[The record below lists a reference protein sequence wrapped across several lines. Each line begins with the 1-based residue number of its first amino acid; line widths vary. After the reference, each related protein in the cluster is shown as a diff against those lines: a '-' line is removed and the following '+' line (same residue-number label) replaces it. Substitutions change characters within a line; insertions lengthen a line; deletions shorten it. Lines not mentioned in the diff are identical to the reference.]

1 MEPNHQRIAELE
13 TQVHQLSQLLGAKFN
28 ELNSIRQELE
38 KLKAGNSS
46 VSPAEPAL
54 PLSTVSVTPEP
65 TSTPAVPSSF
75 TNKPSAFSREYDQ
88 YRKDRQAKLE
98 NLIGTNLFNKIGIL
112 VLMVGVFIGAKYAI
126 DKDLIS
132 PLVRILA
139 GYGFA
144 ITLGVIGWR
153 LKKKFTDYSAV
164 MTGGAIGTAYFITY
178 IAFSLYGLIPQL
190 PAFGIMLVTTG
201 AAVWTSLQY
210 NRQVIALL
218 GQVAAYAIPFL
229 LSKGDGESAVLMGYI
244 SLVNAGLLLLA
255 VFKDWKPVY
264 RLGFAFS
271 WVIHIVALTNTTPT
285 EDNWIV
291 LMLLLTLNFLLFLGT
306 FLAYKIRHKQLYNL
320 PEITLLLLNSILFF
334 AAGYLLLW
342 DVFLSNGRFDA
353 NRHHLS
359 IFTISVSFIHLWIG
373 TQVKNMK
380 LHDESVQHFLIGLS
394 IAFFTILVP
403 IAWKG
408 SFITIFWAAEA
419 ASLGAVFRKTRSP
432 HYRKL
437 AAALLFLTLIS
448 LALDWQSNYLLDD
461 ETVQTPFLNMAFL
474 TTLMVVA
481 ALFWLYRQLE
491 PDTSLPVYAQKE
503 GLRDVSGITFF
514 FLLYLGIHLEI
525 RDSWPKLSAIQP
537 WTLEKAFI
545 DIKLIAFASVYII
558 VWQYLNSNHLKNSK
572 LQVVLY
578 AFAAC
583 IGAVYLTTGF
593 TRLGEIREAFLAG
606 GAGPAWLKL
615 GIRYPLTL
623 LIGAMVWGMK
633 KGMDVLPGKKDSTRI
648 FAVGFN
654 TLFLGFL
661 CNEFIHWM
669 DVFGYANQYKLG
681 LSIIAAAYAFVL
693 ISIGILQNKRHL
705 RVSAIVLLGVTLLK
719 VLFYDLSSMS
729 SISKTVVLIILGIIL
744 LAASFLYNKFRER
757 MSGETPPLQND

>member
-1 MEPNHQRIAELE
+1 
-13 TQVHQLSQLLGAKFN
+13 
-28 ELNSIRQELE
+28 
-38 KLKAGNSS
+38 
-46 VSPAEPAL
+46 
-54 PLSTVSVTPEP
+54 
-65 TSTPAVPSSF
+65 
-75 TNKPSAFSREYDQ
+75 
-88 YRKDRQAKLE
+88 
-98 NLIGTNLFNKIGIL
+98 
-112 VLMVGVFIGAKYAI
+112 
-126 DKDLIS
+126 
-132 PLVRILA
+132 
-139 GYGFA
+139 
-144 ITLGVIGWR
+144 
-153 LKKKFTDYSAV
+153 
-164 MTGGAIGTAYFITY
+164 
-178 IAFSLYGLIPQL
+178 
-190 PAFGIMLVTTG
+190 
-201 AAVWTSLQY
+201 
-210 NRQVIALL
+210 
-218 GQVAAYAIPFL
+218 
-229 LSKGDGESAVLMGYI
+229 
-244 SLVNAGLLLLA
+244 
-255 VFKDWKPVY
+255 
-264 RLGFAFS
+264 
-271 WVIHIVALTNTTPT
+271 
-285 EDNWIV
+285 
-291 LMLLLTLNFLLFLGT
+291 
-306 FLAYKIRHKQLYNL
+306 
-320 PEITLLLLNSILFF
+320 
-334 AAGYLLLW
+334 
-342 DVFLSNGRFDA
+342 
-353 NRHHLS
+353 
-359 IFTISVSFIHLWIG
+359 
-373 TQVKNMK
+373 
-380 LHDESVQHFLIGLS
+380 
-394 IAFFTILVP
+394 LVP

>member
-1 MEPNHQRIAELE
+1 
-13 TQVHQLSQLLGAKFN
+13 VHQLSQLLGAKFN

-38 KLKAGNSS
+38 KLKAGHPIALTSQHIQAQGEAPEALAEIKPTP
-46 VSPAEPAL
+46 PAQPLPPKPA
-54 PLSTVSVTPEP
+54 P
-65 TSTPAVPSSF
+65 
-75 TNKPSAFSREYDQ
+75 FSREYEQ
-88 YRKDRQAKLE
+88 YRKDQQAKLE

-132 PLVRILA
+132 PLVRILS

-144 ITLGVIGWR
+144 IALGAIGWR

-178 IAFSLYGLIPQL
+178 MAYSLYGLIPQL
-190 PAFGIMLVTTG
+190 PAFGIMLLTTG
-201 AAVWTSLQY
+201 VAVWSSLQY

-264 RLGFAFS
+264 RLGFVFS
-271 WVIHIVALTNTTPT
+271 WIIHIAALTNTTPT
-285 EDNWIV
+285 EENWIA
-291 LMLLLTLNFLLFLGT
+291 LMLLLTLNFLLFMGT
-306 FLAYKIRHKQLYNL
+306 FLVYKIRHQQPYNL
-320 PEITLLLLNSILFF
+320 SEITILLLNSILFF

-353 NRHHLS
+353 NRHHLTLFALS
-359 IFTISVSFIHLWIG
+359 AGFI
-373 TQVKNMK
+373 
-380 LHDESVQHFLIGLS
+380 HFLIGNRIRGMQLTDKSVHLFLFGLS
-394 IAFFTILVP
+394 IALFTIMVP
-403 IAWKG
+403 IHWKG
-408 SFITIFWAAEA
+408 NLITIFWAIEA
-419 ASLGAVFRKTRSP
+419 AALGTVYRKTKS
-432 HYRKL
+432 HAYRKL

-448 LALDWQSNYLLDD
+448 LALDWQANYLLDD
-461 ETVQTPFLNMAFL
+461 KARHTPFLNMAFL

-481 ALFWLYRQLE
+481 ALYWLYRQLE
-491 PDTSLPVYAQKE
+491 PDTSLPVYAQQE
-503 GLRDVSGITFF
+503 GLRDASGIAFF

-525 RDSWPKLSAIQP
+525 RDSWPTLSAMLP
-537 WTLEKAFI
+537 WTLEKVFI
-545 DIKLIAFASVYII
+545 DIKLIAYASVYII
-558 VWQYLNSNHLKNSK
+558 VWQYLNSNHLKNKK

-583 IGAVYLTTGF
+583 TGAVYLTTGF

-606 GAGPAWLKL
+606 GAGPTWLKL

-633 KGMDVLPGKKDSTRI
+633 KAMDVLTGKKESTQI
-648 FAVGFN
+648 LAVGFN
-654 TLFLGFL
+654 TLLLGFL

-669 DVFGYANQYKLG
+669 DILGYANQYKLG

-693 ISIGILQNKRHL
+693 ISIGILQNQRHL
-705 RVSAIVLLGVTLLK
+705 RISAILLLGATLLK
-719 VLFYDLSSMS
+719 VLFYDLSSLS
-729 SISKTVVLIILGIIL
+729 SISKTVVLVILGIIL

-757 MSGETPPLQND
+757 MDGETPPPQND